1 MDSPPPISSSPSFP
15 RNAATVHPSRLEAW
29 MRLRREAPSFDEAC
43 ARAVSGSSD
52 DAGHRLHWMSAT
64 GSGRCDL
71 PATRGAFLVLGRH
84 SSCDLVLGA
93 DPCIALRHAI
103 VRSSVLDDGCPVVSV
118 LDLQTRDGFQ
128 IADGTA
134 QRSIVATGPLAFR
147 IGAYTLVALPGG
159 APAEAAFN
167 PPVCERAEAHPYRA
181 ASRRLEDQPVESW
194 RVVSRITLMPGP
206 GAVSLRSPGARFR
219 EDTRHELTLGAA
231 GRRAS
236 VVLSGT
242 DLDRGVLVGRD
253 PRCVDAGLR
262 AILGEGISRMHLLLR
277 RDPRGTVVAFDL
289 ASTQG
294 TYGRTGR
301 IRSVDL
307 DDAGTTLMM
316 GTLQPIRVDWRRLQG
331 S

>member
-1 MDSPPPISSSPSFP
+1 
-15 RNAATVHPSRLEAW
+15 
-29 MRLRREAPSFDEAC
+29 MRLRREAPSFEEAC
-43 ARAVSGSSD
+43 ARAVTGSGD
-52 DAGHRLHWMSAT
+52 DAGHRLQWMSAT
-64 GSGRCDL
+64 GSGSCDL
-71 PATRGAFLVLGRH
+71 PAARDAFLVVGRH

-167 PPVCERAEAHPYRA
+167 PPVCERADAHPYRA
-181 ASRRLEDQPVESW
+181 ASRRLEDQPVHSW

-206 GAVSLRSPGARFR
+206 SSVSLHPPNAPFR
-219 EDTRHELTLGAA
+219 EDTRHALTLFAR
-231 GRRAS
+231 GRRTG
-236 VVLSGT
+236 VVISGA

-253 PRCVDAGLR
+253 PRCVDAGLH
-262 AILGEGISRMHLLLR
+262 AILDGGISRMHLLLR
-277 RDPRGTVVAFDL
+277 RGARGTIVAFDL

-294 TYGRTGR
+294 TYDRGGRR
-301 IRSVDL
+301 IRSVEL

-316 GTLQPIRVDWRRLQG
+316 GTLQPIRLDWRRL
-331 S
+331 